1 MFMRNALLLF
11 TCLASAAWAQ
21 SPHIY
26 YRGVVNSGSF
36 MAPGLPGAAIARGST
51 FSIFGAFLGPTSSP
65 TLASYPLQTN
75 LGGVTVTVK
84 QGATSVSAIPVFV
97 SPGLINAIMPS
108 NTPLGQVSVVVN
120 FNNSGASNPAPVTVV
135 NSNFGILS
143 FAGGLGPG
151 VVQNVVS
158 ATSEPVN
165 SLAQP
170 ATPGLTVVVWGTGL
184 GPITGADNASPPVGS
199 LPIQTEVF
207 IGGVSA
213 KVTYSGRTPC
223 CAGIDE
229 VVLAVPPNAPLGCYV
244 PVYVRTGGTAVSN
257 FVTMAITADGS
268 PCSEPGNPMA
278 TALINGGS
286 TARVMA
292 ARIAVHHD
300 MGVATTNDTTTDV
313 LGAYVAEEAN
323 GVRNFDPS
331 IALPPAGTCTSYTL
345 AGDFTQNLGF
355 PPGFAWPTPTGSSL
369 NAGAISIAGLSGQAD
384 IAGTAGLTPLGGAIP
399 TIANTQNTLIL
410 NPGSLNVS
418 GAGGADVGSFQATLN
433 MPQPL
438 TWTNRDQLQTITR
451 SQGFTANWTGVAAGN
466 TVFVAGAGADL
477 PNNASSMFVCV
488 AHPGDSSLTVPGDV
502 LANMPAA
509 RTRLLES
516 RGVIY
521 VGEWPLTGPATFN
534 ATGLNSGFLVAA
546 QLIGRTV
553 MFQ

>member
-1 MFMRNALLLF
+1 MRYGVLF
-11 TCLASAAWAQ
+11 FSCLAASAWAQ
-21 SPHIY
+21 TPRIY
-26 YRGVVNSGSF
+26 YRGVVNAGSF

-51 FSIFGAFLGPTSSP
+51 FSIFGANLGPASSP
-65 TLASYPLQTN
+65 TLASYPLNTN

-84 QGATSVSAIPVFV
+84 QGATSLSAVPVFV

-108 NTPLGQVSVVVN
+108 NAPLGQVAVVVN
-120 FNNSGASNPAPVTVV
+120 FNNSGASNSAPVTVV

-143 FAGGLGPG
+143 FAGGRGPG
-151 VVQNVVS
+151 VVQNVQS

-213 KVTYSGRTPC
+213 KITYSGRTPC

-229 VVLAVPPNAPLGCYV
+229 IVLAVPPNAPLGCYV

-278 TALINGGS
+278 TALINGAS
-286 TARVMA
+286 TGRVMA

-300 MGVATTNDTTTDV
+300 VGTANTNDTTTDT
-313 LGAYVAEEAN
+313 LGVYAAQEASSPY
-323 GVRNFDPS
+323 NFDPS
-331 IALPPAGTCTSYTL
+331 ISLPPAGTCTSYTL
-345 AGDFTQNLGF
+345 AGDFTQNIGL
-355 PPGFAWPTPTGSSL
+355 PPGFPASVATGSSL
-369 NAGAISIAGLSGQAD
+369 NTGAVSISGSSGQAT
-384 IAGTAGLTPLGGAIP
+384 AGTSGLAVIGGAIP
-399 TIANTQNTLIL
+399 TISGAISSLLL
-410 NPGSLNVS
+410 NPGAFNIT
-418 GAGGADVGSFQATLN
+418 GAEGSAVGAFQAQLN
-433 MPQPL
+433 IPQPL
-438 TWTNRDQLQTITR
+438 TWANRDSLQTITR
-451 SQGFTANWTGVAAGN
+451 SQGFTVNWSGVATGN

-488 AHPGDSSLTVPGDV
+488 AHPGDISLTVPGDV
-502 LANMPAA
+502 LANMPAV
-509 RTRLLES
+509 RTRLIQS

-521 VGEWPLTGPATFN
+521 VGQWPLGSPATFS
-534 ATGLNSGFLVAA
+534 ASGVGSGFILPVEI
-546 QLIGRTV
+546 QGRTV